1 MKIRIEFLGLLID
14 EIRIEMQPRIF
25 GKIYL
30 FLDKLKSKEHI
41 QRVLRCFN
49 YVKGFIENLTK
60 KKIFTMIVKE
70 KLLGRSP
77 Y

>member
-1 MKIRIEFLGLLID
+1 MKLRIEFLALIID

-41 QRVLRCFN
+41 QRVLGCFN

-60 KKIFTMIVKE
+60 EKKNLYKDC
-70 KLLGRSP
+70 
-77 Y
+77 

>member
-1 MKIRIEFLGLLID
+1 MRCK
-14 EIRIEMQPRIF
+14 PRIF

-41 QRVLRCFN
+41 QRVLGCFN

-60 KKIFTMIVKE
+60 EKKKTFTRIVKE